1 MSSVPTAPLRKLLKF
16 AVVLAC
22 WDAMKLRSANPLAG
36 WQACLE
42 ADAQLPI
49 GARLAAR
56 QGQPLS
62 SAAAQLGQAGQSGQQ
77 APATQLS
84 AFTAPA
90 QAPAFGHASF
100 APKTVPGRP
109 APMGAAKQSTGSLL
123 HLPQLSTLLNEDLPG
138 ADSTIAQDAL
148 EPLLMAPFSLP
159 PASERGGLVYKAQG
173 KALDQAG
180 GAPR

>member
-1 MSSVPTAPLRKLLKF
+1 MF
-16 AVVLAC
+16 AVVLAS

-42 ADAQLPI
+42 AEAQPPI

-62 SAAAQLGQAGQSGQQ
+62 SAAAQLGHAGQSGQQ
-77 APATQLS
+77 APATQQLAS

-90 QAPAFGHASF
+90 QAPAFGHASS

-109 APMGAAKQSTGSLL
+109 APMDAAKQSTGSLL

-138 ADSTIAQDAL
+138 ADSTSPQDAL

-159 PASERGGLVYKAQG
+159 PALEQGGLPDKAQG

>member
-1 MSSVPTAPLRKLLKF
+1 MSAAPIAPLRKLSIF
-16 AVVLAC
+16 AVVLAT
-22 WDAMKLRSANPLAG
+22 WDAMKLRAANPLAG

-42 ADAQLPI
+42 AETQPPI

-56 QGQPLS
+56 QGQPLG
-62 SAAAQLGQAGQSGQQ
+62 SAAAQFGQAGQPGQPPQ
-77 APATQLS
+77 PAS

-90 QAPAFGHASF
+90 QAPAFGHASS

-109 APMGAAKQSTGSLL
+109 APMDAAKQGTGSLL
-123 HLPQLSTLLNEDLPG
+123 HLPQLSTLLNEDLLG
-138 ADSTIAQDAL
+138 ADSGSPQDPP

-159 PASERGGLVYKAQG
+159 TALEQGGLPDKAQG

-180 GAPR
+180 GARQ